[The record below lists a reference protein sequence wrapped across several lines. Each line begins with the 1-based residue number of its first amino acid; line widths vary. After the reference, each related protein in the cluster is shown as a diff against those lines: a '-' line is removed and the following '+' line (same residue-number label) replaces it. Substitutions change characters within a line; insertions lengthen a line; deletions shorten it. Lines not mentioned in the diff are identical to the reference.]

1 MSSNNHN
8 LQLNFFFPKMIW
20 WLGRRKTRVVDDV
33 KMQMSRA
40 WRERSSA
47 PIRMHYSTLPKI
59 VVVHKLFHLSNS
71 FYLIFFLLLLQ
82 LFLIILISF
91 MVLIESFSFLSEAWN
106 DLKSCLPKR
115 AFASSRMSPTFKGC
129 GVDVFNKGVPIHTRL
144 EFFPCNTQ
152 GRLKKERPQPTN
164 IL

>member
-1 MSSNNHN
+1 
-8 LQLNFFFPKMIW
+8 MIW

-59 VVVHKLFHLSNS
+59 VVVYKLFHLSNS
-71 FYLIFFLLLLQ
+71 FYLIFFLLLQFFFSEVFLSARSTIPRNT
-82 LFLIILISF
+82 LFLYVFFLISRPF
-91 MVLIESFSFLSEAWN
+91 TPLLRLCSNFTLHHSSDCLSRLSAAVGAN
-106 DLKSCLPKR
+106 VCLSLYNIGCLSL
-115 AFASSRMSPTFKGC
+115 FHSRDC
-129 GVDVFNKGVPIHTRL
+129 
-144 EFFPCNTQ
+144 
-152 GRLKKERPQPTN
+152 